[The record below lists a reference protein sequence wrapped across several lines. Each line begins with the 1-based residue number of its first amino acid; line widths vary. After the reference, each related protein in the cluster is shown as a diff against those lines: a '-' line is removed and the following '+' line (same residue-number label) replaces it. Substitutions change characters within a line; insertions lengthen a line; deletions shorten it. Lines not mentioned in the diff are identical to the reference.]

1 MSIRAVVTVLSLFI
15 TVSLSAQEQDN
26 QRAKEINKQELEKL
40 QGEWTLD
47 APSDRKMLFTVKGSE
62 YTFELG
68 GRKEKIAFTID
79 ATKDPKVIDR
89 IGTLSG
95 IKRRGI
101 YKLND
106 DTLTICSTI
115 RDRDRP
121 TEFKAKEDEL
131 TLVVWKRVAKQD
143 K

>member
-1 MSIRAVVTVLSLFI
+1 MSIRAVAAVLSLFV
-15 TVSLSAQEQDN
+15 TVSLFAQEEDK
-26 QRAKEINKQELEKL
+26 QRAKEINNQELEKL
-40 QGEWTLD
+40 QGKWTLD
-47 APSDRKMLFTVKGSE
+47 APSDRKMLFTVKGNE
-62 YTFELG
+62 YTFELD
-68 GRKEKIAFTID
+68 GRREKIAFTID
-79 ATKDPKVIDR
+79 ATKDPKAIDR
-89 IGTLSG
+89 VGTLSR

-115 RDRDRP
+115 RDGERP

>member
-1 MSIRAVVTVLSLFI
+1 MSIRALAAVLSLLVA
-15 TVSLSAQEQDN
+15 VSVSAQEQDK
-26 QRAKEINKQELEKL
+26 QRAQEINNQELEKL
-40 QGEWTLD
+40 QGQWALD
-47 APSDRKMLFTVKGSE
+47 AASDRKMLFTVKGSE
-62 YTFELG
+62 YTFELD

-79 ATKDPKVIDR
+79 ATSEPKAIDR

-101 YKLND
+101 YTLND

-115 RDRDRP
+115 RAGARP
-121 TEFKAKEDEL
+121 TEFKAKEDEF
-131 TLVVWKRVAKQD
+131 TLVVWKRVAKRD